1 MIDKLDTFTM
11 NKTTNLIITRLN
23 ELILKVNACECGS
36 CSPTE
41 TEELEPSE
49 VEPDEV
55 KVDEV
60 EVKTKDTS
68 KKGMFGRGKK

>member
-11 NKTTNLIITRLN
+11 NKTTNLIIARLN

-41 TEELEPSE
+41 TEELEP
-49 VEPDEV
+49 DEV
-55 KVDEV
+55 K
-60 EVKTKDTS
+60 VKTKDTS
-68 KKGMFGRGKK
+68 KKGVFGRGKK